1 MNPKAQH
8 ILADGMLKGG
18 FDVLDALLSLSF
30 QFEREDAEE
39 AETDVIRTAIEAAP
53 VCIRSIV
60 RGGGAIAQ
68 LFSMEDATKIAS
80 LTMSGVATPADSL
93 DDDQTATFQ
102 EIGQSMLG
110 GGVSNLSTL
119 FAQDVELEKVEVV
132 VLSADD
138 SASLI
143 DFAGRGAAMIPFKFV
158 AEPDFEGRGVLV
170 MSAELEKRVPATL
183 LDQSATS
190 APLVS
195 EAEMKDILS
204 GFTPE
209 EIEGPSPLPP
219 GPQPRNM
226 GVVLDIGLVAT
237 ARLGRVEM
245 PISKILGLGPG
256 SIIEMAQLVDEPID
270 LLVND
275 RLVARGDVVVVDEKF
290 GIRITEIISKTE
302 RIENLR

>member
-18 FDVLDALLSLSF
+18 FDVLEALLSLSF
-30 QFEREDAEE
+30 RTERDEAKEATADGIRAE
-39 AETDVIRTAIEAAP
+39 IEGAA
-53 VCIRSIV
+53 VGIRSKV
-60 RGGGAIAQ
+60 RGGGALAF
-68 LFSMEDATKIAS
+68 LFAMEDATKVAS
-80 LTMSGVATPADSL
+80 LTLDGAATVSTSL
-93 DDDQTATFQ
+93 SDDHAATLQ

-110 GGVSNLSTL
+110 GGVSNLSKL
-119 FAQDVELEKVEVV
+119 FGHDVEMEKAEVV
-132 VLSADD
+132 VSSAEEI
-138 SASLI
+138 AKQV
-143 DFAGRGAAMIPFKFV
+143 DFAGRGSAMIPFEFI
-158 AEPDFEGRGVLV
+158 AEPDFEGRGVLL
-170 MSAELEKRVPATL
+170 MSAELEKRVPATML
-183 LDQSATS
+183 GESGSS

-204 GFTPE
+204 GFTSE
-209 EIEGPSPLPP
+209 EIEAPP

-245 PISKILGLGPG
+245 PISQILGLGPG
-256 SIIEMAQLVDEPID
+256 SIIEMAQLVDEPVD

-290 GIRITEIISKTE
+290 GIRVTEIISKTE